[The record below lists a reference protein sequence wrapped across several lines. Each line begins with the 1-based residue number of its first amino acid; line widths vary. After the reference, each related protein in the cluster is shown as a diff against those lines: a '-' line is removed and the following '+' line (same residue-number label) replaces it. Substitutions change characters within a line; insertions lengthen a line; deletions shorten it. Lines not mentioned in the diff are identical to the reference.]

1 MCVSMMRF
9 DFVVVIDAR
18 QWQRFGSMAFNQWM
32 NEWANGGKNKQVD
45 IRQFDRMNLFYW
57 GLRGDNCVDVVDEQ
71 DVDVVKVV
79 DVDKVEDEEDG
90 SVLMGIDEATAIG
103 SVIWGEKIF
112 NWIGWNHQ
120 QFNTPP

>member
-1 MCVSMMRF
+1 M
-9 DFVVVIDAR
+9 
-18 QWQRFGSMAFNQWM
+18 
-32 NEWANGGKNKQVD
+32 D

-103 SVIWGEKIF
+103 SVI
-112 NWIGWNHQ
+112 
-120 QFNTPP
+120 